1 MIFSMDNQ
9 LPSAEHMTVSEITAM
24 ANVKEIKEP
33 SKSYSHIV
41 ILIFMILFCI
51 TVVGVSVINFE
62 GFVTTKSVSVI
73 HAQINQTQDVQKLTS
88 Q

>member
-1 MIFSMDNQ
+1 MDNQ
-9 LPSAEHMTVSEITAM
+9 LPSAEHMTVSEITTM

-33 SKSYSHIV
+33 PKNYGHIA

-51 TVVGVSVINFE
+51 TVVGMSVVNFE
-62 GFVTTKSVSVI
+62 GFVTTRNVSVI
-73 HAQINQTQDVQKLTS
+73 HAQINHTQDVQKLTG